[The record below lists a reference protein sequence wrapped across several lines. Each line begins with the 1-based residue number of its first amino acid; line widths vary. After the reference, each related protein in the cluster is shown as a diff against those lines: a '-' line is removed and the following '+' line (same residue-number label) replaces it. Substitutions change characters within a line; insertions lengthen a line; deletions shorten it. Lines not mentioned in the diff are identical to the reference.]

1 MIAPTEIAV
10 PYAGP
15 ARGIARVADVYL
27 PEARRTRSVVIVHG
41 GGWVIG
47 SRAMKPVRFLASR
60 LAAADLAVCAID
72 YRMMFRGGR
81 LTEATTDVA
90 LAVAWWKNRTTA
102 LGLDPG
108 GITLLGLSAGASL
121 SMLAAAGGSDVR
133 ALACCFG
140 LYELDALPGVFA
152 RLLVGAGDRQTWQAR
167 SPRAVAQPAVPTLLL
182 HGSADRLV
190 PAVQAQRLA
199 AHRSSLGLPTR
210 LVIYDG
216 APHGF
221 FRKPGPA
228 AEAGVRELTAHAL
241 A

>member
-1 MIAPTEIAV
+1 MIIPTQTGV

-15 ARGIARVADVYL
+15 ARGIARLADVYL
-27 PEARRTRSVVIVHG
+27 PATRRGRSVVIVHG
-41 GGWVIG
+41 GAWVVG

-81 LTEATTDVA
+81 LAEATTDVT
-90 LAVAWWKNRTTA
+90 LAVAWWKQRTVA

-121 SMLAAAGGSDVR
+121 SMLAAAASDVR

-140 LYELDALPGVFA
+140 VYELDALPGVFA
-152 RLLVGAGDRQTWQAR
+152 RLLTGTGDRQSWQAR
-167 SPRAVAQPAVPTLLL
+167 SPRAAQPSIPTLLL
-182 HGSADRLV
+182 HGRADRLV
-190 PAVQAQRLA
+190 PAIQAERLA

-221 FRKPGPA
+221 FRMPGPA

>member
-1 MIAPTEIAV
+1 VIVPTEIGV

-15 ARGIARVADVYL
+15 ARGIPRVADVYL
-27 PEARRTRSVVIVHG
+27 SAARRARSVVIVHG
-41 GGWVIG
+41 GGWVFG

-81 LTEATTDVA
+81 LAEATADVA
-90 LAVAWWKNRTTA
+90 LAVAWWKERTAA

-121 SMLAAAGGSDVR
+121 SLLAAGGSDVR

-140 LYELDALPGVFA
+140 VYELDALPGLFA
-152 RLLVGAGDRQTWQAR
+152 RLLVGTGDRQTWQAR
-167 SPRAVAQPAVPTLLL
+167 SPRAVEQPQVPTLLL
-182 HGSADRLV
+182 HGGADRLV
-190 PAVQAQRLA
+190 PAVQAERLA
-199 AHRSSLGLPTR
+199 AHRATLGLPTR
-210 LVIYDG
+210 LVVYDG

-221 FRKPGPA
+221 FRIPGEA
-228 AEAGVRELTAHAL
+228 AEAGVREVLAHAL

>member
-1 MIAPTEIAV
+1 VIAPTEIAV

-15 ARGIARVADVYL
+15 ARGIPRVADVYL
-27 PEARRTRSVVIVHG
+27 PAARRARSVVLVHG
-41 GGWVIG
+41 GGWVVG

-60 LAAADLAVCAID
+60 LAAADLGVCAID

-81 LTEATTDVA
+81 LTEATADVA
-90 LAVAWWKNRTTA
+90 LAVAWWRQRTVA

-121 SMLAAAGGSDVR
+121 SLLAAAGGSEVR

-140 LYELDALPGVFA
+140 VYELDALPGVFA
-152 RLLVGAGDRQTWQAR
+152 RLLVGTADRQTWEAR
-167 SPRAVAQPAVPTLLL
+167 SPRRVEQPKVPTLLL
-182 HGSADRLV
+182 HGGADRLV
-190 PAVQAQRLA
+190 PAIQAERLA
-199 AHRSSLGLPTR
+199 AHRAALGLPTR
-210 LVIYDG
+210 LVVYDG

-221 FRKPGPA
+221 FRMPGPA
-228 AEAGVRELTAHAL
+228 AEAGVAELTAHAL